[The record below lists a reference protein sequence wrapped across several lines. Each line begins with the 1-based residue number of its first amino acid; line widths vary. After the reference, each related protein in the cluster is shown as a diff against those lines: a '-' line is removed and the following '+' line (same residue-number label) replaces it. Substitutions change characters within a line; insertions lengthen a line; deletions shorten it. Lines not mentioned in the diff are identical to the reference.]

1 MHRRIIGPKRTT
13 GPGPPS
19 DYPRL
24 VAHRRPITVRYPSGQ
39 QIARIVTGDSFRVQ
53 HSFQKHFGL
62 GDVAQVDTIEVKWLD
77 GTVHELQDPDV
88 DRYHRIQ

>member
-1 MHRRIIGPKRTT
+1 MARNAPLDRVHLVTISGRSPIGAR
-13 GPGPPS
+13 
-19 DYPRL
+19 
-24 VAHRRPITVRYPSGQ
+24 ITVRYPSGQ